1 MNKQTLRQQLL
12 KQRAQLSLA
21 ERDEATRV
29 TSQKL
34 NQFLKTLSLKPHEQI
49 ASYQAMSD
57 GELAIELDPA
67 FKNQRLYP
75 QILEWNQPGQA
86 GRMKFDL
93 NDEYALRVMVIPA
106 VAFTSQGFRLG
117 RGGGFYDRY
126 LAEWKSVRPVCI
138 GVGYDFQLLEDLPH
152 EPHDQKLDW
161 IFTPSHSIQIL

>member
-1 MNKQTLRQQLL
+1 
-12 KQRAQLSLA
+12 
-21 ERDEATRV
+21 
-29 TSQKL
+29 
-34 NQFLKTLSLKPHEQI
+34 
-49 ASYQAMSD
+49 
-57 GELAIELDPA
+57 
-67 FKNQRLYP
+67 
-75 QILEWNQPGQA
+75 
-86 GRMKFDL
+86 MKFDL